1 MFVRS
6 QHFFRIPK
14 GFFCNKALFRVCLL
28 DELRVLVAKGRVL
41 VGQLLKL
48 RLCSIFP
55 LQNLQVLS
63 STLQSPIR

>member
-1 MFVRS
+1 
-6 QHFFRIPK
+6 
-14 GFFCNKALFRVCLL
+14 L
-28 DELRVLVAKGRVL
+28 DELRVLVAEGRVL